1 LFVALIAAG
10 MTAGAGAEAARNGEP
25 VGAEVAEA
33 ARNGEPVA
41 GAGAEA
47 ARNGKP
53 AAGAGAEAARNGNPV
68 GAEVA
73 EAARNGNPV
82 GAEGAEAA
90 RNGKPVAGA
99 GAEAAR
105 NGKPVAGAGAEVAGG
120 HVRIVGPLAAKEMV
134 GALAAECGRAG
145 MPITLDYQRIDIP
158 GPAAGSL
165 MAGRELMLCMGKL
178 TDKDVSYFAARWKA
192 LAAAE
197 HVIGARAVAIV
208 VHERSP
214 IDSLSMDQLRTIFSG
229 SAREWSSFGGTRVGI
244 RCYGLA
250 FGDPLTAIFHGGLVS
265 AAKCG
270 MIVRKGSSAE
280 VLSVLAGDPHG
291 IAFADAGAAA
301 VSGETVKVIAIGS
314 AGPGQS
320 ETPRNGK
327 PASGASVAPN
337 AQTIKDGTYPLA
349 ETLVLYV
356 SPKGSEAAQDFA
368 RFILGGGGDATIR
381 KHGYMPTLR
390 AVRADALAAFGKLYG
405 PDIKRVKATPDSAD
419 DLALAGQMIQSAR
432 TSRLDAELLA
442 AMCEGAYDLAAGASG
457 GQTTAFEALSVLAE
471 KVPDKRFDCAVKRAA
486 LCEQVYKAG
495 GSPADGQRLV
505 EALMTAAD
513 LGTSARSFAEA
524 ADAWS
529 RALAVAEVVN
539 APGLAVLKERRPA
552 FEARVKSA
560 VEAASL
566 AGRLRENPQD
576 AAARGQM
583 LTLQLLELDQP
594 AEAARYL
601 DAAMEEGLKTN
612 VPLAC
617 QPAEKL
623 SEESALKLAEWYVGL
638 VDKAGVGGKEL
649 MNARARVCYGRFYEF
664 HNGRDD
670 ALAMRA
676 ALGVQKVGGKVPD
689 PSAPPETAADK
700 SKKGR
705 KPPAPV
711 ITAGL
716 RPGEEMTDL
725 KLAEF
730 VAANPDLTRLGR
742 QEIGSARQITDL
754 RPLER
759 LTKLKTL
766 ELQQAGNLKD
776 LSPLGRLP
784 NLESLTLTDLEV
796 DSISSLSGL
805 GKVNN
810 LNISGARNI
819 SDIAPIGQMSC
830 LRTLNLFEC
839 DKVSNLAPLSRLT
852 ALTSLNLSG
861 CQDIADLG
869 PLEKLAGSLTS
880 LNLSKTKVERITPL
894 ARMTKLKTLDLRHC
908 EKVSLED
915 VARLAERLSN
925 CKVQSDMPA
934 KQP

>member
-1 LFVALIAAG
+1 V
-10 MTAGAGAEAARNGEP
+10 GAEVAEVARNGKP

-33 ARNGEPVA
+33 ARNG
-41 GAGAEA
+41 
-47 ARNGKP
+47 K
-53 AAGAGAEAARNGNPV
+53 PV

-73 EAARNGNPV
+73 
-82 GAEGAEAA
+82 
-90 RNGKPVAGA
+90 
-99 GAEAAR
+99 
-105 NGKPVAGAGAEVAGG
+105 GG
-120 HVRIVGPLAAKEMV
+120 QVRIVGPLAAKEMV
-134 GALAAECGRAG
+134 EALAAEYGKAG

-158 GPAAGSL
+158 SVAAGAL
-165 MAGRELMLCMGKL
+165 LAGRELMLSVGKL
-178 TDKDVSYFAARWKA
+178 TEKDVSYSAARWKA

-229 SAREWSSFGGTRVGI
+229 SAREWSSFGGTRAAI

-250 FGDPLTAIFHGGLVS
+250 FGDPLTAVFHGRVLS
-265 AAKCG
+265 AARCG

-280 VLSVLAGDPHG
+280 ALSALAGDPHG

-314 AGPGQS
+314 AGAGQL
-320 ETPRNGK
+320 EAPRNGK
-327 PASGASVAPN
+327 PASGAAAAPN

-356 SPKGSEAAQDFA
+356 SPKGSEAAQDFS
-368 RFILGGGGDATIR
+368 RFILAGGGDATIR

-390 AVRADALAAFGKLYG
+390 AVKADALAAFGKLYG
-405 PDIKRVKATPDSAD
+405 PDIKRVKATPDAAD

-432 TSRLDAELLA
+432 TARLDAELLA
-442 AMCEGAYDLAAGASG
+442 AMCESAYDLAAGASG

-471 KVPDKRFDCAVKRAA
+471 RVPDKRFDCAVKRAA
-486 LCEQVYKAG
+486 LCEQAYKAG
-495 GSPADGQRLV
+495 GSPADGERLV

-524 ADAWS
+524 ADAWA

-560 VEAASL
+560 AEAASL
-566 AGRLRENPQD
+566 AGRLREKPQD
-576 AAARGQM
+576 VAARGRM
-583 LTLQLLELDQP
+583 LTFQLLELDQP

-601 DAAMEEGLKTN
+601 DAATDEGLKTN

-649 MNARARVCYGRFYEF
+649 MSARARVCYGRFYEF
-664 HNGRDD
+664 HHGRDD

-689 PSAPPETAADK
+689 PPAPPEATAGN

-716 RPGEEMTDL
+716 KPGEEMTDL

-730 VAANPDLTRLGR
+730 VAAHPDLTQLGKR
-742 QEIGSARQITDL
+742 EIGSARQITDL

-784 NLESLTLTDLEV
+784 NLESLTLTGLEV

-819 SDIAPIGQMSC
+819 SDIAPIGQMSG
-830 LRTLNLFEC
+830 LRALNLSGC
-839 DKVSNLAPLSRLT
+839 DKLSDLGPLSRLT
-852 ALTSLNLSG
+852 TLTSLNLSG
-861 CQDIADLG
+861 CQAVVDLG
-869 PLEKLAGSLTS
+869 PLEKLAGSLTG
-880 LNLSKTKVERITPL
+880 LNLSGTKVDYIMLL
-894 ARMTKLKTLDLRHC
+894 AKMTRLKTLDLRHC
-908 EKVSLED
+908 GKISAED
-915 VARLAERLSN
+915 VENLAKRMPD
-925 CKVQSDMPA
+925 CKVQSDVPA
-934 KQP
+934 KQPS